1 MAANEIHLNDIGTV
15 FELTMMD
22 GDAVV
27 DISSATNMEI
37 KFQKPGP
44 PGTTGTKTAG
54 GKTFCAT

>member
-27 DISSATNMEI
+27 DIS
-37 KFQKPGP
+37 
-44 PGTTGTKTAG
+44 
-54 GKTFCAT
+54 